1 MLDLSKYLCKHCG
14 AKVGFGCEEKTT
26 YCVGCGKEIT
36 RPVDTMPT
44 YTFNARIAQL
54 KAMHELISNA
64 NDESIYMSWI
74 YLMPDGATE
83 EDFEYI
89 ALDDDLYNECWD
101 LFAELVKRKGN
112 RW

>member
-1 MLDLSKYLCKHCG
+1 MLDLSKDLCRHCG
-14 AKVGFGCEEKTT
+14 TKVKFELGFSTVFCAGCEKTIIKPT
-26 YCVGCGKEIT
+26 
-36 RPVDTMPT
+36 DTIPT
-44 YTFNARIAQL
+44 YIFNARVAQL

-64 NDESIYMSWI
+64 NDEGIYMIWI

-83 EDFEYI
+83 EDFKDI

-112 RW
+112 KW